1 MCFEYRKPYDQMIW
15 SGSKSQLEGDNILKT
30 TNTSLHLNQL
40 LTTSGKKTFLK
51 QLLNKYCFYSV
62 IGFLQVQ
69 SIQHV
74 IVLSKVEN
82 TDVTYVTNVKNKS
95 SILLSPKV
103 RTYISAYEN
112 IHKNTA

>member
-1 MCFEYRKPYDQMIW
+1 MIID
-15 SGSKSQLEGDNILKT
+15 LALLK
-30 TNTSLHLNQL
+30 
-40 LTTSGKKTFLK
+40 KKK
-51 QLLNKYCFYSV
+51 KKVPKKLLNKYFFYSV

-103 RTYISAYEN
+103 RN
-112 IHKNTA
+112 IHFSI

>member
-1 MCFEYRKPYDQMIW
+1 M
-15 SGSKSQLEGDNILKT
+15 
-30 TNTSLHLNQL
+30 HLNQML
-40 LTTSGKKTFLK
+40 RTAGKKKSFF
-51 QLLNKYCFYSV
+51 LNKYFFYSV

-103 RTYISAYEN
+103 RTYILAYEN

>member
-1 MCFEYRKPYDQMIW
+1 M
-15 SGSKSQLEGDNILKT
+15 
-30 TNTSLHLNQL
+30 HLNQL
-40 LTTSGKKTFLK
+40 LNPAGKKTFRK
-51 QLLNKYCFYSV
+51 QLLNKYVFFYSV

-103 RTYISAYEN
+103 RTNISAYEN
-112 IHKNTA
+112 SHKNTT

>member
-1 MCFEYRKPYDQMIW
+1 MH
-15 SGSKSQLEGDNILKT
+15 LK
-30 TNTSLHLNQL
+30 QL
-40 LTTSGKKTFLK
+40 LTAAGKESSPK
-51 QLLNKYCFYSV
+51 QLLNKYFFYSV

>member
-1 MCFEYRKPYDQMIW
+1 MRKRRHIKDETDLMQEIRLL
-15 SGSKSQLEGDNILKT
+15 QL
-30 TNTSLHLNQL
+30 HV
-40 LTTSGKKTFLK
+40 
-51 QLLNKYCFYSV
+51 NKYFFFYSV